1 MAKRILGE
9 EARKQAKHSIK
20 TGNLIA
26 VGGQM
31 KERLIKHKKMI
42 IISLSILCVLLL
54 FWQMFS
60 VKIRQ
65 DLQAT
70 LLQRIGQQINGQLL
84 VGAVDLSLSG
94 NIKIHDVS
102 LYDEQGSLLA
112 QIPLIKMQYRW
123 SDLKGGSLGLPK
135 VETVVLEQAELWF
148 IQDNSHFNWDNLF
161 KNEQDETTKFR
172 SKVAL
177 EDGKIHIKTVLFS
190 QVIENA
196 TGIIDWQ
203 NSPDMAITIK
213 GKIDQSAVDVNGQW
227 GENRPGNFKI
237 QIDTLDIIKF
247 NELFADTGYSLEA
260 GTVHPLLINVQ
271 QDDKGTLHYQ
281 AEGSFSGLKMKG
293 KMEIREGQGKF
304 NSDETKLAF
313 QDLQLL
319 IADQPAQGQGNVSW
333 NNGKGILDFVLTLPD
348 ADPTAFI
355 SGLTVARPLALQV
368 KINGPVSEPN
378 IEGNFSL
385 PQITFSD
392 MAVDN
397 VAGNFHYLGNKVLL
411 QQVQGT
417 AYQGNIAANGSV
429 VTDDQSYELDV
440 SGQGMNSS
448 RLTDKDIQGPL
459 AFNGHVSGKGEV
471 AVTKGNFTIHDGK
484 TYGMSFQKMTGLF
497 VKRGTANDISSIAIQ
512 TNYGTLYPEQLS
524 QEALERLKEEN
535 VPVSKGELKQVV
547 ADKLFERILR

>member
-1 MAKRILGE
+1 LSCRPAVKAKRIFGKE
-9 EARKQAKHSIK
+9 GRKQGEYSIK
-20 TGNLIA
+20 TGNMKA
-26 VGGQM
+26 AGGQM
-31 KERLIKHKKMI
+31 KERLIKHKKI
-42 IISLSILCVLLL
+42 IIIFLSIVCVLLL

-102 LYDEQGSLLA
+102 LYDQQGSLLA
-112 QIPLIKMQYRW
+112 QIPQIRMQYRW

-135 VETVVLEQAELWF
+135 VETVILEQAELWF
-148 IQDNSHFNWDNLF
+148 KQDNSHFNWDNLF
-161 KNEQDETTKFR
+161 KNEQDDTTKFR

-177 EDGKIHIKTVLFS
+177 EDGKIHIETALFS

-213 GKIDQSAVDVNGQW
+213 GKIDQSVVDVNGQW
-227 GENRPGNFKI
+227 GENRPGDFKI
-237 QIDTLDIIKF
+237 QIDTLAITKF

-260 GTVHPLLINVQ
+260 GTVHPLLVNVQ
-271 QDDKGTLHYQ
+271 QDVKGTLHYQ
-281 AEGSFSGLKMKG
+281 AEGSFSGLKMNG
-293 KMEIREGQGKF
+293 KMEVREGQGNF
-304 NSDETKLAF
+304 SSDETKLTF

-319 IADQPAQGQGNVSW
+319 IADQPAQGQGSVSW
-333 NNGKGILDFVLTLPD
+333 NNGKGILDFALTLPD
-348 ADPTAFI
+348 ADPAAFM

-378 IEGNFSL
+378 IGGSFSL
-385 PQITFSD
+385 PQITFSN
-392 MAVDN
+392 MTVDN

-411 QQVQGT
+411 QQVQGS
-417 AYQGNIAANGSV
+417 AYQGSLAANGSV
-429 VTDDQSYELDV
+429 VTEDQSYELDV
-440 SGQGMNSS
+440 SGQGLNSTL
-448 RLTDKDIQGPL
+448 LTDKDVQGPL

-484 TYGMSFQKMTGLF
+484 TYGIASL
-497 VKRGTANDISSIAIQ
+497 AIQ

-547 ADKLFERILR
+547 ADKLLERILR